1 MIYFAS
7 SQRNDFSGAHD
18 YYDLWVFDQCHST
31 NDDSSIMGAA
41 EAGTSVFNNN
51 LLKIVGWTRVSCR
64 IEGFDSLSKDTECTY
79 CHDWK

>member
-7 SQRNDFSGAHD
+7 SQRNYLSGAHD

-31 NDDSSIMGAA
+31 EDEGSIMGAA

-51 LLKIVGWTRVSCR
+51 LFDDRRMDKSVVSNRR
-64 IEGFDSLSKDTECTY
+64 IRLSFKRHGMY
-79 CHDWK
+79 LLS